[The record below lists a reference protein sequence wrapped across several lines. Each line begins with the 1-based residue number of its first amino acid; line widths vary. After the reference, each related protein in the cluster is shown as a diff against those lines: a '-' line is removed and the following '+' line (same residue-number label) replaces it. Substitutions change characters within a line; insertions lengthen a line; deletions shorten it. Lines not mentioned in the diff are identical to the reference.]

1 MPDSQSIDTVKAV
14 VIDTIDKAVDTAAAV
29 QDTTTGFFESIQ
41 NINPT
46 ELIIALAV
54 VFGGLI
60 LGIILEIFIIR
71 GLRRLA
77 KNTKWEWDDVLI
89 GSFKR
94 AIVIWFFIIGLYLA
108 LEITLSFNEV
118 VENTIQKV
126 IIALLILSVTIIIAR
141 AASGFVKLY
150 SRSSDSGIP
159 ATSLFSNIASLI
171 ILIAG
176 FVIILQNLGI
186 SITPLITAL
195 GIGGLAVAL
204 ALQDTL
210 SNLFAGFQI
219 IVSKQVRAGDFISL
233 EAGEEGYVT
242 DVKWRNTTIRS
253 LRSTRVYIVPNSKV
267 ASSIVTNYSMPR
279 KHIWIRIYVGVH
291 YESDLDQVEKVAME
305 VATEVTKGFYPKDFV
320 FKPVVRFKEFGDSAI
335 SFSARLPIRQYIDQY
350 KIRSEFIKR
359 LHKRFNEE
367 KIEIP
372 YPIRNIYVRREG
384 DVGQADEE

>member
-1 MPDSQSIDTVKAV
+1 MPENIRDSVKALAKEL
-14 VIDTIDKAVDTAAAV
+14 DKLASDSARAAQDTATSFFEAV
-29 QDTTTGFFESIQ
+29 Q
-41 NINPT
+41 NID
-46 ELIIALAV
+46 LKDWIVAIALV
-54 VFGGLI
+54 VGGFI
-60 LGIILEIFIIR
+60 LGVILEIFVIR

-77 KNTKWEWDDVLI
+77 KSTKWEWDDVLI

-94 AIVIWFFIIGLYLA
+94 AFVIWFTIIGLYIA
-108 LEITLSFNEV
+108 MHVTLSFNQV
-118 VENTIQKV
+118 VDDTIQK
-126 IIALLILSVTIIIAR
+126 IIVALLILSVTIIIAR
-141 AASGFVKLY
+141 AASGFIKLY
-150 SRSSDSGIP
+150 SRGTEGGIP
-159 ATSLFSNIASLI
+159 GTSLFSNIASLI

-176 FVIILQNLGI
+176 LVIILQNIGI

-219 IVSKQVRAGDFISL
+219 IVSKQVRAGDFVSL
-233 EAGEEGYVT
+233 EGGEEGYVT

-267 ASSIVTNYSMPR
+267 STSIVTNYSMPR

-305 VATEVTKGFYPKDFV
+305 VATEVVKDFYPSDFV
-320 FKPVVRFKEFGDSAI
+320 FKPVVRFREFGDSAI
-335 SFSARLPIRQYIDQY
+335 TFSARLPIRQYIDQF
-350 KIRSEFIKR
+350 KVRSEFIKR
-359 LHKRFNEE
+359 LHKRFNE
-367 KIEIP
+367 KGIEIP
-372 YPIRNIYVRREG
+372 YPIRNIYVRKEG

>member
-1 MPDSQSIDTVKAV
+1 MKDSVKAIAEELDQLASDSV
-14 VIDTIDKAVDTAAAV
+14 QAA
-29 QDTTTGFFESIQ
+29 QDTTRGFFESIQ
-41 NINPT
+41 NIDPKDW
-46 ELIIALAV
+46 IIAASV
-54 VFGGLI
+54 VIGGFI

-77 KNTKWEWDDVLI
+77 KSTKWEWDDVLI

-94 AIVIWFFIIGLYLA
+94 AFVIWFTIIGLYIA
-108 LEITLSFNEV
+108 LQVTLSFNQV
-118 VENTIQKV
+118 VENTIQK
-126 IIALLILSVTIIIAR
+126 IIVALLILSVTIIVAR
-141 AASGFVKLY
+141 AAAGFVKLY
-150 SRSSDSGIP
+150 SRRTEGGIP

-176 FVIILQNLGI
+176 FVIILQNLGV

-219 IVSKQVRAGDFISL
+219 IVSKQVRAGDFIKL
-233 EAGEEGYVT
+233 EGGDEGYVT

-253 LRSTRVYIVPNSKV
+253 LRSTRVFIVPNSKV
-267 ASSIVTNYSMPR
+267 STSIVTNYSMPR

-305 VATEVTKGFYPKDFV
+305 VATEVVKDFYPSDFV

-335 SFSARLPIRQYIDQY
+335 TFSARLPIRQYIDQF
-350 KIRSEFIKR
+350 KVRSEFIKR
-359 LHKRFNEE
+359 LHKRFNE
-367 KIEIP
+367 KGIEIP
-372 YPIRNIYVRREG
+372 YPIRNIYVRKEG
-384 DVGQADEE
+384 DVGQANEE

>member
-1 MPDSQSIDTVKAV
+1 MPENMKDSVKAIAEELDQLASDSV
-14 VIDTIDKAVDTAAAV
+14 QAA
-29 QDTTTGFFESIQ
+29 QDTTRGFFESIQ
-41 NINPT
+41 NIDPKDW
-46 ELIIALAV
+46 IIAASV
-54 VFGGLI
+54 VIGGFI

-77 KNTKWEWDDVLI
+77 KSTKWEWDDVLI

-94 AIVIWFFIIGLYLA
+94 AFVIWFTIIGLYIA
-108 LEITLSFNEV
+108 LQVTLSFNQV
-118 VENTIQKV
+118 VENTIQK
-126 IIALLILSVTIIIAR
+126 IIVALLILSVTIIVAR
-141 AASGFVKLY
+141 AAAGFVKLY
-150 SRSSDSGIP
+150 SRRTEGGIP

-176 FVIILQNLGI
+176 FVIILQNLGV

-219 IVSKQVRAGDFISL
+219 IVSKQVRAGDFIKL
-233 EAGEEGYVT
+233 EGGDEGYVT

-253 LRSTRVYIVPNSKV
+253 LRSTRVFIVPNSKV
-267 ASSIVTNYSMPR
+267 STSIVTNYSMPR

-305 VATEVTKGFYPKDFV
+305 VATEVVKDFYPSDFV

-335 SFSARLPIRQYIDQY
+335 TFSARLPIRQYIDQF
-350 KIRSEFIKR
+350 KVRSEFIKR
-359 LHKRFNEE
+359 LHKRFNE
-367 KIEIP
+367 KGIEIP
-372 YPIRNIYVRREG
+372 YPIRNIYVRKEG
-384 DVGQADEE
+384 DVGQANEE

>member
-1 MPDSQSIDTVKAV
+1 MPENISDSVKTIAGEFDELAGDSAQAAQDTVS
-14 VIDTIDKAVDTAAAV
+14 
-29 QDTTTGFFESIQ
+29 GFFESIR
-41 NINPT
+41 NIDPKDW
-46 ELIIALAV
+46 IVAISV
-54 VFGGLI
+54 VIGGFI

-71 GLRRLA
+71 GLRRMA
-77 KNTKWEWDDVLI
+77 KSTKWEWDDVLI

-94 AIVIWFFIIGLYLA
+94 AFVIWFTIIGLYIA
-108 LEITLSFNEV
+108 LHVTISFNEV
-118 VENTIQKV
+118 VENTVQK
-126 IIALLILSVTIIIAR
+126 IIVALLILSVTIIVAR

-150 SRSSDSGIP
+150 SRSTEGGIP

-176 FVIILQNLGI
+176 IIIILQNLGV
-186 SITPLITAL
+186 SITPMITAL

-219 IVSKQVRAGDFISL
+219 IISKQVRAGDFVSL

-305 VATEVTKGFYPKDFV
+305 VATEVIQEYYPKDFV

-335 SFSARLPIRQYIDQY
+335 SFSARLPVKQYIDQY

-359 LHKRFNEE
+359 LHKRFNKEG
-367 KIEIP
+367 IEIP
-372 YPIRNIYVRREG
+372 YPIRNIYVRKEG
-384 DVGQADEE
+384 DVGKADEE

>member
-1 MPDSQSIDTVKAV
+1 MPENMKDSVKAIAEELDQLASDSV
-14 VIDTIDKAVDTAAAV
+14 QAA
-29 QDTTTGFFESIQ
+29 QDTTRGFFESIQ
-41 NINPT
+41 NIDPKDW
-46 ELIIALAV
+46 IIAASV
-54 VFGGLI
+54 VIGGFI

-77 KNTKWEWDDVLI
+77 KSTKWEWDDVLI

-94 AIVIWFFIIGLYLA
+94 AFVIWFTIIGLYIA
-108 LEITLSFNEV
+108 LQVTLSFNQV
-118 VENTIQKV
+118 VENTIQK
-126 IIALLILSVTIIIAR
+126 IIVALLILSVTIIVAR
-141 AASGFVKLY
+141 AAAGFVKLY
-150 SRSSDSGIP
+150 SRRTEGGIP

-176 FVIILQNLGI
+176 FVIILQNLGV

-219 IVSKQVRAGDFISL
+219 IVSKQVRAGDFIKL
-233 EAGEEGYVT
+233 EGGDEGYVT

-253 LRSTRVYIVPNSKV
+253 LRSTRVFIVPNSKV
-267 ASSIVTNYSMPR
+267 STSIVTNYSMPR

-305 VATEVTKGFYPKDFV
+305 VATEVVKDFYPSDFV

-335 SFSARLPIRQYIDQY
+335 TFSARLPIRQYIDQF
-350 KIRSEFIKR
+350 KVRSEFIKR
-359 LHKRFNEE
+359 LHKRFNE
-367 KIEIP
+367 KGIEIP
-372 YPIRNIYVRREG
+372 YPIRNIYMRKEG
-384 DVGQADEE
+384 DVGQANEE